1 MNDTD
6 WAERLEALAGR
17 EDAHLFDVRD
27 DVARG
32 RSRLLRNR
40 VGVAAAATLVGVVV
54 LGTGLALGDGGSG
67 RATPAPAG
75 EGPTAAP
82 TYHEPE
88 TTLSPSAP
96 PAPTPTRSVQ
106 DAYLHQQLDGAWK
119 GAGDIPFKAWRN
131 DLYATARS
139 VLDPSGTHLTY
150 SSQGLTSGSDSHG
163 VGLGIKLG
171 WTEPGR
177 SGEGMVQV
185 TVTSEGGSDDE
196 QCSTTGGFGCPDT
209 VQVGGK
215 TMKVGTGD
223 RGELVVLYR
232 QPDGERAVVLVN
244 PLFGNNSRTP
254 VQDGFV
260 SRRDVYRLVQD
271 DRLDLPRP
279 PSR

>member
-1 MNDTD
+1 MNDTG
-6 WAERLEALAGR
+6 WTERLEALADR
-17 EDAHLFDVRD
+17 EDAHLFDVGA

-40 VGVAAAATLVGVVV
+40 VGAAGAAVLVGAVV
-54 LGTGLALGDGGSG
+54 LGTGLALGAVGSG

-75 EGPTAAP
+75 EGPTAAA

-96 PAPTPTRSVQ
+96 PAPTPTRSAQ
-106 DAYLHQQLDGAWK
+106 DAYLQKKLDGAWK

-150 SSQGLTSGSDSHG
+150 SSQGLTSGSDSQG

-196 QCSTTGGFGCPDT
+196 QCSTTGGFGCPGT

-254 VQDGFV
+254 VQEGFV
-260 SRRDVYRLVQD
+260 SSRDVYRLVQD

>member
-6 WAERLEALAGR
+6 LADRLEALADR
-17 EDAHLFDVRD
+17 EDAHRFDVRD

-40 VGVAAAATLVGVVV
+40 VGVAGAAVLVGAVV
-54 LGTGLALGDGGSG
+54 LGTGLALGAGGSG
-67 RATPAPAG
+67 RAIPAPAG
-75 EGPTAAP
+75 EGPAAAA

-88 TTLSPSAP
+88 TTLSPSAA
-96 PAPTPTRSVQ
+96 PAPTPTRSAR
-106 DAYLHQQLDGAWK
+106 DAYLHQQLDRAWK
-119 GAGDIPFKAWRN
+119 GAGDIPFRTWRN

-150 SSQGLTSGSDSHG
+150 SSQGLTSGSDNHG

-196 QCSTTGGFGCPDT
+196 RCSTTGGFGCPDT
-209 VQVGGK
+209 VQVAGR
-215 TMKVGTGD
+215 TMQVGTGD

-232 QPDGERAVVLVN
+232 QPDGERVVVLVN

-254 VQDGFV
+254 VRAGFV
-260 SRRDVYRLVQD
+260 SRADVYRLVQD